1 MVDTQYKVLING
13 QDFSDIIAL
22 DDGYYWTINSYSAE
36 STTGQDTNGKFHIRV
51 LGERV
56 QLVYTMPPY
65 ITKGRFQDLVIALEM
80 GSKGQREITVNYD
93 DPLFG
98 VISHTFY
105 CVNVPWLKEKL
116 PDLKDYVKDVQ
127 IQLASTRFMGRQV
140 VTDTPAIPPIFNTD
154 PNYEFKIN
162 GNEFNDV
169 IGMSGFSGQMIDQ
182 SLESKTG
189 LTLDGKFHIPVIGSR
204 TQIETECIEYLEIGR
219 FRQLGKA
226 LGFGKTGER
235 FHDLTYVDEIMGKTT
250 QRFYCTEISGYREKT
265 PNFPYHYMRNVRFQ
279 QAMKQFF

>member
-36 STTGQDTNGKFHIRV
+36 STTGQDTNGKFHIKV

-56 QLVYTMPPY
+56 QLIYTMPPY

-140 VTDTPAIPPIFNTD
+140 VAATPAIPPIFNTD

-169 IGMSGFSGQMIDQ
+169 IDMSGFFGQMIDQ

-204 TQIETECIEYLEIGR
+204 TQIETNCIEYLEIGR